1 MKAKKIIIIDY
12 KVGNYQS
19 VENALNFLGYDF
31 SVSDKKEDIKKAEV
45 YILPGVGAFSEAMNN
60 LKNLGISDTLSE
72 EVLLNKKPILGICL
86 GMQVM
91 ADYSEENGYHKG
103 LGWIEGGLVKLEAKN
118 DLRVPHVG
126 WNNIKIIEK
135 EPLFSKIEDGAS
147 FYVDHSYHFNGKK
160 EYVSAVCNYG
170 FDVVMAFQKENIF
183 GVQFHPEK
191 SQNNGLKLFRS
202 FFDFLGIKSIKKHA

>member
-1 MKAKKIIIIDY
+1 MSKKILIIDY

-19 VENALNFLGYDF
+19 VENALNFLGYNF
-31 SVSDKKEDIKKAEV
+31 FVSDRKEDIENSEV

-60 LKNLGISDTLSE
+60 LKKLRILDTLSR

-86 GMQVM
+86 GMQIM
-91 ADYSEENGYHKG
+91 ADYSEENGYYKG
-103 LGWIEGGLVKLEAKN
+103 LGWIEGGFIKLEPKDN
-118 DLRVPHVG
+118 LRVPHVG
-126 WNNIKIIEK
+126 WNNIKIIKK

-147 FYVDHSYHFNGKK
+147 FYVDHSYHFKGKK
-160 EYVSAVCNYG
+160 EYVSAACNYG
-170 FDVVMAFQKENIF
+170 FDIVMALQKENIF

-202 FFDFLGIKSIKKHA
+202 FFDYLGIRKMPR